1 MISVFSLQNQV
12 NYVPRYLT
20 QRKKVYIK
28 THTHTHTQES
38 NPNTTLTISHQITRE
53 ENKRGKK
60 EKRPT
65 KTNPKQLTKWQ

>member
-1 MISVFSLQNQV
+1 MGIANTKTTLD
-12 NYVPRYLT
+12 
-20 QRKKVYIK
+20 
-28 THTHTHTQES
+28 THTKKKKQ
-38 NPNTTLTISHQITRE
+38 PKYNTKDGHQTTRE